1 MKKFGKRL
9 SIMLLLGMLTFAAAC
24 GTDRK
29 DKNEADMAGSSAAES
44 LPQRE
49 TGGENTAADTEA
61 FDGDETN
68 DRNNSVTDPNGT
80 DSNVTDPNGM
90 DSNGTD
96 SVADD
101 VMDAGKDVI
110 DGAGNIVEDAV
121 DGAADAAK
129 DLTDGAANAGK
140 DAANAVSDAAGR

>member
-1 MKKFGKRL
+1 
-9 SIMLLLGMLTFAAAC
+9 MLLLGMLTFAAAC

-68 DRNNSVTDPNGT
+68 DGNNSVTDPNGT
-80 DSNVTDPNGM
+80 DSNATDPNGM

-101 VMDAGKDVI
+101 VMDA
-110 DGAGNIVEDAV
+110 AGNIVEDAV

>member
-1 MKKFGKRL
+1 MKKSGKRL

-29 DKNEADMAGSSAAES
+29 DKNEADMAGSSAADS

-101 VMDAGKDVI
+101 VI

>member
-1 MKKFGKRL
+1 MKKSGKRL

-68 DRNNSVTDPNGT
+68 DGNNSVTDPNGT
-80 DSNVTDPNGM
+80 DSNATDPNGM

-101 VMDAGKDVI
+101 VMDA
-110 DGAGNIVEDAV
+110 AGNIVEDAV

>member
-49 TGGENTAADTEA
+49 TSGENTAADTEA

-68 DRNNSVTDPNGT
+68 DRNNS
-80 DSNVTDPNGM
+80 VTDPNGM